1 MSKIT
6 SKCLQILIAFSVAM
20 SSRAIRRCPVRPGQ
34 IVSGLVHLKGKW
46 SAGIIRIA
54 TLILFCIAAQNAL
67 TAAIA
72 QTEPS
77 PLGTGSSQQDT
88 NTTDCAN
95 GDLAA
100 CQLTTPA
107 NPIQAGD
114 GSLGTSPGYPTSPG
128 SPNAPT
134 QVYRDDAGLDHNRV
148 PRQRISATR
157 PQPLT
162 EFQMLVAG
170 SIGHIVPVYGADL
183 FTDVPDTFAP
193 IQRLPVTPNY
203 VIGPGDELL
212 IRTWGQVTQNLHLTV
227 DRSGSVYIPQVGEFR
242 VAGLQFRQLQSF
254 LKARFD
260 RVYRNYDMNVNLGQL
275 RSIQVFVTGEARKPG
290 SYTISSL
297 STLLDAVFASGGPGP
312 GGSLRHIQVKRN
324 GSLLTDFDLYDLLL
338 RGDKSKDV
346 GLESGDVVY
355 FPPVGPQV
363 AVVGSVHL
371 PAIYEL
377 RGHETVADALAL
389 AGGASAVANAASLVI
404 ERTDREANGRSSRV
418 AVDVAMNE
426 TSLAAPL
433 RDADIIR
440 VHADAPRF
448 DKTVTLRGDV
458 ATPGRF
464 AWHAGMHVSDL
475 IPNKDSLLTP
485 DYWLRREQL
494 GLPVADFQPML
505 PPVRTEAPLQQQGQT
520 MYRPAIPADAQT
532 INSGLFPGLTDGVPV
547 DTTPPPQGNTAQF
560 QSLAASNEEDA
571 DAKKTPAGKV
581 AQTSMPAR
589 EVLGSGPHLVTAPHF
604 PIQTQVVRTSP
615 DIDWS
620 YAVVERMDK
629 QTLTTKLLPFDL
641 GALVIKHDASADIE
655 LEPGDVITIFSDA
668 DIRVPR
674 AQQTKYVRLEGEFVH
689 AGVYSVKDGETLR
702 ELVVRAGGLTPQAYL
717 YGSQFSREST
727 RREQQQRLDEYVSA
741 LSYQIEIAAS
751 NKATS
756 VVSPT
761 EAATVGASVASQRQ
775 LVNRLREIR
784 ATGRI
789 VLHIEPFRSD
799 INSLPNLP
807 LEDGDRF
814 VVPPIPSTV
823 GIVGAV
829 YDPNSFI
836 YQPHKHAG
844 EYLQSAGGPNRNADR
859 RQIFIIRADGSVVS
873 RQYLDHTLWTD
884 DKFNHEV
891 IYPGDTIV
899 VPEQLNKTTILRGL
913 TDWSA
918 VFSQFALGAAAINV
932 IR

>member
-6 SKCLQILIAFSVAM
+6 SKCLRKLIVFSVAL
-20 SSRAIRRCPVRPGQ
+20 IRRDFRTHRGLFRIPKVRRTFT
-34 IVSGLVHLKGKW
+34 
-46 SAGIIRIA
+46 SAALSI
-54 TLILFCIAAQNAL
+54 LILVCGISDNAI
-67 TAAIA
+67 TAARA
-72 QTEPS
+72 QTDPS
-77 PLGTGSSQQDT
+77 SLNPGGAQQDS
-88 NTTDCAN
+88 NSANCAN

-100 CQLTTPA
+100 CQLTTPLM
-107 NPIQAGD
+107 PGQSGD
-114 GSLGTSPGYPTSPG
+114 GGGSSSWTFPNMNSGAPTSPM
-128 SPNAPT
+128 T
-134 QVYRDDAGLDHNRV
+134 VYRDDAEGLNRTNAQ
-148 PRQRISATR
+148 RQHLSG
-157 PQPLT
+157 PVKPPSLT
-162 EFQMLVAG
+162 ECQMLVAASVG
-170 SIGHIVPVYGADL
+170 RILPVYGQDL
-183 FTDVPDTFAP
+183 FTEVPDTFAP
-193 IQRLPVTPNY
+193 VQRLPVTPEY
-203 VIGPGDELL
+203 LVGPGDELL

-227 DRSGSVYIPQVGEFR
+227 DRSGSVYVPQVGEIR
-242 VAGLQFRQLQSF
+242 VAGLPFRQLQAF

-260 RVYRNYDMNVNLGQL
+260 RVYRNYDLNVNLGQL
-275 RSIQVFVTGEARKPG
+275 RSIQVFVTGQARRPG
-290 SYTISSL
+290 SYTVSSL
-297 STLLDAVFASGGPGP
+297 STLVNAVFASGGPGAH
-312 GGSLRHIQVKRN
+312 GSLRHIQLKRN
-324 GSLLTDFDLYDLLL
+324 GALVADFDLYDLLL
-338 RGDKSKDV
+338 KGDKSKDV
-346 GLESGDVVY
+346 ALATGDVLY
-355 FPPVGPQV
+355 FAPIGAQV
-363 AVVGSVHL
+363 AVVGSVHN

-377 RGHETVADALAL
+377 RGHETIAEALAL
-389 AGGASAVANAASLVI
+389 AGGASAVANTSSLEI
-404 ERTDREANGRSSRV
+404 ERTKREVDGSSARL

-433 RDADIIR
+433 RDADIVR
-440 VHADAPRF
+440 VQAASPRF
-448 DKTVTLRGDV
+448 DKTVTLRGNV
-458 ATPGRF
+458 AAPGRF
-464 AWHAGMHVSDL
+464 GWRKGMHVSDL
-475 IPNKDSLLTP
+475 IPNRESLLTP
-485 DYWLRREQL
+485 DYWLRRAQL

-505 PPVRTEAPLQQQGQT
+505 PPVRTDVSAQQGQGAN
-520 MYRPAIPADAQT
+520 RPAMPADTQT
-532 INSGLFPGLTDGVPV
+532 INSGLFPGLSMGVPA
-547 DTTPPPQGNTAQF
+547 DAPASQGNAAQF
-560 QSLAASNEEDA
+560 QSLAASTDGDTKNNNQAEKASLTSSE
-571 DAKKTPAGKV
+571 
-581 AQTSMPAR
+581 QTR
-589 EVLGSGPHLVTAPHF
+589 EVLGSGPHLVTTPHF

-615 DIDWS
+615 DIDWG

-629 QTLTTKLLPFDL
+629 QTLTAKLLPFDL
-641 GALVIKHDASADIE
+641 GALVLKQDKSADVE

-674 AQQTKYVRLEGEFVH
+674 SQQTKFVRLEGEFVH
-689 AGVYSVKDGETLR
+689 AGVYSAQPGETLK
-702 ELVVRAGGLTPQAYL
+702 ELVIRAGGLTSQAYL

-727 RREQQQRLDEYVSA
+727 RREQQQRLDEYVSS
-741 LSYQIEIAAS
+741 LSYQIEIGAS

-799 INSLPNLP
+799 VNSLPEIP

-829 YDPNSFI
+829 YDPNSFLYI
-836 YQPHKHAG
+836 PHRHAG

-873 RQYLDHTLWTD
+873 RQYLNHTLWTD
-884 DKFNHEV
+884 DRFSREV

-918 VFSQFALGAAAINV
+918 VFSQFALGAAAVNV